1 MYNYVVLFESV
12 DDGKG
17 FIDILQVSAE
27 QNRIKILC
35 LLADAYSNPKKI
47 CSCPDCDCPLVG
59 GMCVCEITTLLA
71 KPQALVSHH
80 LSMLKRVQI
89 VVTKRVGKKIYYLLN
104 KELFDQ
110 FQKNLKTVFH
120 IK

>member
-1 MYNYVVLFESV
+1 MAKVCVTGLKNLE
-12 DDGKG
+12 G

-27 QNRIKILC
+27 QN
-35 LLADAYSNPKKI
+35 AYSNPKKI

-89 VVTKRVGKKIYYLLN
+89 VSTKRVGKKIYYLLN

>member
-1 MYNYVVLFESV
+1 MAKACVTGLKNLE
-12 DDGKG
+12 G

-47 CSCPDCDCPLVG
+47 CSCPLVG

-89 VVTKRVGKKIYYLLN
+89 VSTKRVGKKIYYLLN